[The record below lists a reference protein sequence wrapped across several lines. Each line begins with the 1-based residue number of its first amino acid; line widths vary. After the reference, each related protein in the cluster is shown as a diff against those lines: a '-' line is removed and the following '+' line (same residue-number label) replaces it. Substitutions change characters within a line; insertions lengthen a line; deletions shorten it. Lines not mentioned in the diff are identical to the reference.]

1 MDQPDLMDQ
10 PEGDRP
16 GPGDDTAPAT
26 VGKGG
31 PTTGTVRSKRAD
43 FDARA
48 RAARTDFETQLRQR
62 RAEMEARNQ
71 RLTARTGRNLPAAI
85 AIALAFAAVML
96 GSLLAYK
103 PSFMVVAAFLI
114 GVGTYELASA
124 MRFGG
129 RDVPRIPSVIAGVAV
144 VPAAYF
150 GGPEA
155 ALVVL
160 LAGVL
165 FVAAWRS
172 VEFLVRRPRLTA
184 SSLAQDITAG
194 LFVQSYVTLLG
205 GCTVLLTARP
215 DGNLWVIGF
224 TVVVVAVDTGAY
236 ATGLNLGKH
245 PMAPRISPK
254 KTWEGFAGSVTAA
267 LIAGVF
273 ISWLMLD
280 QAWWFGLILGALITL
295 SATLGDLTE
304 SLIKRDLGIKDI
316 STFLPGHG
324 GLLDRIDSVLPSAA
338 VGYVLYLI
346 VH

>member
-1 MDQPDLMDQ
+1 MDQ

-16 GPGDDTAPAT
+16 GQGDGATSEQSARTAPGA
-26 VGKGG
+26 G
-31 PTTGTVRSKRAD
+31 PRTARERRAD

-85 AIALAFAAVML
+85 GIALAFAAVML
-96 GSLLAYK
+96 GSQLAYK

-114 GVGTYELASA
+114 GVGVYELASA

-129 RDVPRIPSVIAGVAV
+129 RDVPRIPSVIAGVAI

-160 LAGVL
+160 LGGVVL
-165 FVAAWRS
+165 IAAWRA
-172 VEFLVRRPRLTA
+172 VEFLGTTPRLTVA
-184 SSLAQDITAG
+184 SLGQDVAAG
-194 LFVQSYVTLLG
+194 LFVQLYVTLLG
-205 GCTVLLTARP
+205 VCTVLLTALP

-224 TVVVVAVDTGAY
+224 VVVVVAVDTGAY
-236 ATGLNLGKH
+236 ATGLNFGKH

-267 LIAGVF
+267 LIAGVL
-273 ISWLMLD
+273 ISWLMLG
-280 QAWWFGLILGALITL
+280 QAWWFGLVLGVLITL

-324 GLLDRIDSVLPSAA
+324 GMLDRIDSVLPSAA
-338 VGYVLYLI
+338 VAYVLYLV